1 MLEVRQ
7 VTKIYPGQ
15 RGISGLNLTV
25 KTGEVV
31 ALLGPNGAG
40 KTTAL
45 KAMMGYIRPDEG
57 EVFWNGISVK
67 DNPHKVKQQV
77 GILIGEPAPY
87 PWLTGYGYL
96 KLYHQLYAN
105 ISEARIQEVLE
116 QVNLW
121 DRQHLK
127 IKHYSTGMK
136 QRIDLARTLL
146 HEPKLL
152 LLDEPFSGMDIEG
165 RHEGIDLLRRLVTE
179 TGMSIIISSHLIQDI
194 EDLTTHVGIVYHGKW
209 LGVESATLIKAEF
222 PSLEAYYL
230 NQTGKEKR
238 RA

>member
-25 KTGEVV
+25 NTGEVV

-45 KAMMGYIRPDEG
+45 KAMMGYIHPDEG
-57 EVFWNGISVK
+57 EVFWNGISLK
-67 DNPHKVKQQV
+67 DNPHQVKQQV

-87 PWLTGYGYL
+87 PWLTGYDYL
-96 KLYHQLYAN
+96 KLYRQLYAN

-165 RHEGIDLLRRLVTE
+165 RHEGISLLRRLVTE

-194 EDLTTHVGIVYHGKW
+194 ESLTTHVGIVYHGKW
-209 LGVESATLIKAEF
+209 LEAVTATAIKAEF

-230 NQTGKEKR
+230 HQTGKEKR
-238 RA
+238 GA